1 MTQAAT
7 ELAPLPTILI
17 IDDSRI
23 VRATVK
29 KHLSEHYTVLEEA
42 DGEAGWRRL
51 QNEPDVQLVVSDLTM
66 PELDGMGLLAR
77 IRGSGEG
84 RLMQLPVII
93 ISGEEDEETKRRCV
107 ECGANDFI
115 TKSTDRSEML
125 ARVNANIQHAQTQK
139 ALETARSQQ
148 AETATTDHTGAG
160 SHHLLTMQTEQ
171 SLAFAHRHHS
181 EVTLLLIEIDRFG
194 QLQDKLGTRLAEQML
209 GLLAKHLGAKLRRED
224 TLAHVEGP
232 QFAVVSPGTTL
243 TEARILGERLRLA
256 IAGARVHFRE
266 ELVQVTASIAA
277 ANSIHDAQ
285 TSASG
290 LFAAATDRLYAEA
303 GQNRVVIPEGGP
315 DRNAVPL
322 LAEAVLMLHKGMTD
336 EVKPH
341 LPALMKNLL
350 PLLKLANGE
359 MGLGWDIA
367 ALEQEPDQ
375 P

>member
-1 MTQAAT
+1 MTQEAT
-7 ELAPLPTILI
+7 ELAPLPTVLI

-29 KHLSEHYTVLEEA
+29 KHLSEQYHVLEEA

-51 QNEPDVQLVVSDLTM
+51 QNEFDVQLVISDLTM

-77 IRGSGEG
+77 IRSSGDG

-107 ECGANDFI
+107 DCGANDFI

-125 ARVNANIQHAQTQK
+125 ARVAANIRHAQTQK
-139 ALETARSQQ
+139 ELETARAQQ
-148 AETATTDHTGAG
+148 AETAITDHTGAG
-160 SHHLLTMQTEQ
+160 SHHLLMLQTEQ

-181 EVTLLLIEIDRFG
+181 EVTLLLLEIDHYT

-243 TEARILGERLRLA
+243 TEAKVLGERLRLA
-256 IAGARVHFRE
+256 IAGARVHFRD

-277 ANSIHDAQ
+277 ANSLHDAQ
-285 TSASG
+285 TSAAG
-290 LFAAATDRLYAEA
+290 LFEAASERLYANP
-303 GQNRVVIPEGGP
+303 GQNRLLIPQGTQERRSP
-315 DRNAVPL
+315 PHL
-322 LAEAVLMLHKGMTD
+322 TEAVLMLHRGLGED
-336 EVKPH
+336 VKPH
-341 LPALMKNLL
+341 LPALMKSLL
-350 PLLKLANGE
+350 PLLQMANQE
-359 MGLGWDIA
+359 MALGWDTTKISS
-367 ALEQEPDQ
+367 
-375 P
+375 